1 MTRNLDIAKDAG
13 DFFENHYSSGTFS
26 GAHSGTST
34 GTHSGP
40 ISTSATFPAGMIL
53 NVVSSSKT
61 DTQTFTS
68 TYTDTTITGLSCAI
82 TPKSTS
88 SKILIMGHLSVGNNV
103 ATARNI
109 CQLFRDSTQVGLGDA
124 GGSGQA
130 RAMSATDTRTYEQRS
145 IPINFLDSPSTTSQI
160 TYTVK
165 LASGSQPY
173 HVNRDGE
180 DGSNNSRCICTL
192 TVMEIAG

>member
-1 MTRNLDIAKDAG
+1 MG
-13 DFFENHYSSGTFS
+13 DFKMGSKTVMSQ
-26 GAHSGTST
+26 SGTSNPTFGSGAPT
-34 GTHSGP
+34 G
-40 ISTSATFPAGMIL
+40 AVL

-68 TYTDTTITGLSCAI
+68 TDTDETITGLSCAI

-88 SKILIMGHLSVGNNV
+88 SKILIMGHLSVGNNTG
-103 ATARNI
+103 TARTY
-109 CQLFRDSTQVGLGDA
+109 CKLFRDSTQVGLGDA
-124 GGSGQA
+124 GGNSQD
-130 RAMSATDTRTYEQRS
+130 RAMSATDTREYEQRS
-145 IPINFLDSPSTTSQI
+145 IPINFLDSPTIPSTPVEI

-173 HVNRDGE
+173 HVNKDGE
-180 DGSNNSRCICTL
+180 DNAGNHSRCICTL

>member
-1 MTRNLDIAKDAG
+1 MS
-13 DFFENHYSSGTFS
+13 E
-26 GAHSGTST
+26 
-34 GTHSGP
+34 
-40 ISTSATFPAGMIL
+40 ISTDKITPRIKSATKITQIDSDSKFPTGMVL

-68 TYTDTTITGLSCAI
+68 TDTDVTITGLSCAI

-88 SKILIMGHLSVGNNV
+88 SKILIMGHLSIGNNT
-103 ATARNI
+103 ATARTY
-109 CQLFRDSTQVGLGDA
+109 CKLFRDSTQVGLGDA
-124 GGSGQA
+124 GGNSQD
-130 RAMSATDTRTYEQRS
+130 RAMSAIDTRPWEQRS
-145 IPINFLDSPSTTSQI
+145 VPINFLDSPSTTSQI

-173 HVNRDGE
+173 HVNKDGE
-180 DGSNNSRCICTL
+180 DNGGNHSRCICTL

>member
-1 MTRNLDIAKDAG
+1 MATLKLGNKVVA
-13 DFFENHYSSGTFS
+13 TQ
-26 GAHSGTST
+26 T
-34 GTHSGP
+34 GTNNP
-40 ISTSATFPAGMIL
+40 VINSATTFPAGMII

-88 SKILIMGHLSVGNNV
+88 SKILIMGHLSVVNNV
-103 ATARNI
+103 ATARTY
-109 CQLFRDSTQVGLGDA
+109 CKLFRDSTQVGLGDP
-124 GGSGQA
+124 GGSSQE

-180 DGSNNSRCICTL
+180 DGSNNTRCICTL